1 MVAFQHFNALLLQEV
16 VEVLILPHLLLEQPV
31 DLEVVVMV
39 VIAPQVEQEILLPQ
53 ILLKVLL
60 VEQPEMLVVV
70 AVELLL
76 LALTKT
82 LVL

>member
-1 MVAFQHFNALLLQEV
+1 MVAFQHFNALPLQEV

-39 VIAPQVEQEILLPQ
+39 VIALQVEQEILLPQ

-60 VEQPEMLVVV
+60 VEQLVMPVV
-70 AVELLL
+70 EVVEQLLL
-76 LALTKT
+76 VQIKEAL
-82 LVL
+82 

>member
-1 MVAFQHFNALLLQEV
+1 M
-16 VEVLILPHLLLEQPV
+16 VLIQFFQQLHLLVEAEVHTLHHPLLEQPV

-60 VEQPEMLVVV
+60 VD
-70 AVELLL
+70 
-76 LALTKT
+76 
-82 LVL
+82 